1 MGQTFVDQYSTLHL
15 LSGVL
20 ARACGLD
27 FYSWFM
33 AHLAFEVTENTD
45 TGTIDFITILEIIHR
60 ALSIFDLLLANYP
73 AKIAVAFTTT
83 AHIETK
89 GSIAPLVKHPTR
101 THNIIAAAVAAETV

>member
-20 ARACGLD
+20 ARAAGLD

-45 TGTIDFITILEIIHR
+45 TGIKFINENFTWWPGGGKEEPDANINVIGDQISALVGWWIHKQ
-60 ALSIFDLLLANYP
+60 LA
-73 AKIAVAFTTT
+73 K
-83 AHIETK
+83 
-89 GSIAPLVKHPTR
+89 
-101 THNIIAAAVAAETV
+101 